1 MYYFVKGISR
11 DVDGGSF
18 EWVIEAESK
27 EKALAELCETDE
39 VLEIREI
46 SLDERI
52 SREEKE
58 LFENIKSEYL
68 IRRYGNLCVR
78 EYAKVQKQMRADK
91 EMYCK
96 ALEEHNKIMRFKR
109 RLLRYID
116 KEKITVSNFSKALIA
131 LCDAQT
137 EEEFNSVLEKVKKI
151 D

>member
-1 MYYFVKGISR
+1 MYYLIKGICH
-11 DVDGGSF
+11 DEEGGSF

-27 EKALAELCETDE
+27 EKALAELYASDE

-46 SLDERI
+46 SVDERI

-78 EYAKVQKQMRADK
+78 EYAKVQKQIRTDK
-91 EMYCK
+91 EMYYK
-96 ALEEHNKIMRFKR
+96 ALEEHNRIMRFQR
-109 RLLRYID
+109 RLLRCID
-116 KEKITVSNFSKALIA
+116 KDKITVSSFNKALVA

-137 EEEFNSVLEKVKKI
+137 EEEFNEILEKAKNNY
-151 D
+151 